1 MPLHPQAEAI
11 CNLTNA
17 TRLPVAPDERVQ
29 TTRAGWGLFLKMAGG
44 QPEPVYVVSDHDAD
58 GVPVRVYNPSPDSDL
73 PIFVALHGGGWV
85 IGNVEDFDL
94 IARQLANA
102 SGAIVVSVDYRLA
115 PEHPYPA
122 PLDDCRR
129 ALDWTVA
136 HAAELGGDPARVAIG
151 GDSAGG
157 NLAAVCALLARD
169 AGGPDLAL
177 QVLIYPV
184 VDCDFETPSY
194 VANAEGFLLQREEVQ
209 WFFDCY
215 TAGEHD
221 RADWRISPMRAPDL
235 RGVAPAVVITAEF
248 DPLCDE
254 GEAYAA
260 RLREAGVEVEQRRY
274 DGLIHGFFGLPVA
287 FDASRDAMELVGTA
301 LRRAFG
307 TLPA

>member
-17 TRLPVAPDERVQ
+17 TRLTVAPDERVQ
-29 TTRAGWGLFLKMAGG
+29 TTRTGWGLFLNMAGG
-44 QPEPVYVVSDHDAD
+44 PPEPVHNVEDHDAD
-58 GVPVRVYNPSPDSDL
+58 GVPVRVYTPSPDGDL
-73 PIFVALHGGGWV
+73 PIFVVLHGGGWV
-85 IGNVEDFDL
+85 IGSVAEFDL

-122 PLDDCRR
+122 PLDDCWA
-129 ALDWTVA
+129 ALRWTVA
-136 HAAELGGDPARVAIG
+136 HASELGGDPARVAIG

-169 AGGPDLAL
+169 AGGPELAL

-184 VDCDFETPSY
+184 VDCDFTTASY
-194 VANAEGFLLQREEVQ
+194 VANAEGFLLQKEEME

-215 TAGEHD
+215 AGAHD
-221 RADWRISPMRAPDL
+221 RTDWHISPMRAPDL
-235 RGVAPAVVITAEF
+235 QGVAPAVVITAEY
-248 DPLCDE
+248 DPLCAE

-260 RLREAGVEVEQRRY
+260 RLRAAGVPVEERRY
-274 DGLIHGFFGLPVA
+274 DGLIHGFFGLAVA
-287 FDASRDAMELVGTA
+287 FDTSRDAMELVGSA